1 MTLQPRLPLLIL
13 ILTLAACSPAPAP
26 PNPSGTAAPVAGP
39 PAQAAPAPGGTP
51 AAHGDGIA
59 WRKGDVDAAFT
70 AAKADNKPLF
80 LYWGAV
86 WCPPCNQV
94 KATLFNR
101 QDFIER
107 SRHFVPVYIDGDSP
121 SAQKLG
127 ARFHV
132 SGYPTM
138 ILFRPDGKEIV
149 RLPEEADPE
158 QYMRML
164 TMGMNGARPAKEV
177 LAAALSTSP

>member
-1 MTLQPRLPLLIL
+1 MR
-13 ILTLAACSPAPAP
+13 
-26 PNPSGTAAPVAGP
+26 TA
-39 PAQAAPAPGGTP
+39 
-51 AAHGDGIA
+51 DGIA
-59 WRKGDVDAAFT
+59 WRKDDVDAAFA

-94 KATLFNR
+94 KATIFNR
-101 QDFIER
+101 QDFIDR

-121 SAQKLG
+121 HAQQLG

-138 ILFRPDGKEIV
+138 ILFQPDGKEIV
-149 RLPEEADPE
+149 RLPGEVDRE
-158 QYMRML
+158 QYMHAL
-164 TMGMNGARPAKEV
+164 TMSMNGARPARET
-177 LAAALSTSP
+177 LAAALAQAPPRPTVGRRLAHARLLFVDHR